1 MATVNKFRQM
11 YARQHRRYER
21 EALKVLFQV
30 FKEWGEA
37 IQWDIMTEFNYKA
50 VVELNV
56 ENSLMYNAYI
66 KIYTGIGLEH
76 GDKIG
81 KSINVQLKEF
91 TFASFSRVF
100 QETILSW
107 IRLNVA
113 QNITNVTQTYKDY
126 VNGIITSGLANGETI
141 QEIAIRLQRI
151 TQKRNFYRW
160 QAERI
165 ARTETTTASNHGASV
180 ASGVSG
186 FVMQKVWISTLDA
199 RTRRPP
205 KSEYNH
211 LIMDEVRVG
220 QNDRFNVQGDLLRYP
235 ADPNGQPENIINCR
249 CTVAIVPARDAEG
262 DLIAV

>member
-1 MATVNKFRQM
+1 M

-21 EALKVLFQV
+21 EALRVLFKV

-50 VVELNV
+50 LVEINV
-56 ENSLMYNAYI
+56 ENSLISAAYI
-66 KIYTGIGLEH
+66 KIYTAIGLEH
-76 GDKIG
+76 GEKIG

-91 TFASFSRVF
+91 TSESFSRVF
-100 QETILSW
+100 EENILLW

-113 QNITNVTQTYKDY
+113 QNITNVSDTYKAY
-126 VNGIITSGLANGETI
+126 VNGIITSGLANGESI
-141 QEIAIRLQRI
+141 REIADRMER
-151 TQKRNFYRW
+151 TTKKRNFYRW

-186 FVMQKVWISTLDA
+186 FLMQKVWISTLDG

-205 KSEYNH
+205 QDEYNH
-211 LIMDEVRVG
+211 VIMDEVRVG
-220 QNDRFNVQGDLLRYP
+220 ENDRFNVQGDLLRYP
-235 ADPNGQPENIINCR
+235 ADPNGQPANIINCR
-249 CTVAIVPARDAEG
+249 CTVAIVPARDEQG